1 MRDWTPMRNQW
12 VCTCGHSVEDHNGEP
27 VWPCLCCD
35 CDAFEENLRAQF
47 TSLEVLVQSLKS
59 QGGFLSNALGSQA

>member
-35 CDAFEENLRAQF
+35 CEAFEENLTEPLF
-47 TSLEVLVQSLKS
+47 DL
-59 QGGFLSNALGSQA
+59 GGS